1 MLDKTQYKKLFKV
14 FVDLG
19 EEGLYLSHYELAL
32 HTEYNNVTDW
42 KDFLMDP
49 RTVDYVTS
57 EMNIIR
63 SAAINSMVA
72 KAPNSNSVGQS
83 QLINALQKLD
93 EKAVKKEGPVFI
105 YSYVPLNNQQ
115 KQAPNVRTVN
125 AEGVEQI
132 GENTWII
139 S

>member
-1 MLDKTQYKKLFKV
+1 MTITSEQYKQCWKEFTK
-14 FVDLG
+14 LG
-19 EEGLYLSHYELAL
+19 EEGLYLSHYQLAAITNINDIL
-32 HTEYNNVTDW
+32 VW

-63 SAAINSMVA
+63 TAAINAMVS

-93 EKAVKKEGPVFI
+93 EKAVKKEGPAFI
-105 YSYVPLNNQQ
+105 YCYVPLNKEQ
-115 KQAPNVRTVN
+115 KQAPN
-125 AEGVEQI
+125 
-132 GENTWII
+132 II
-139 S
+139 SFETLGDVEIKLED